1 MKKIIKFNDEFFD
14 IDQTAE
20 FERVYK
26 ISRDENNKPIL
37 YIFDDEIKGGYGGEY
52 FSEDF
57 QEREKKDIDKYN
69 GVIIRNLQD
78 ILNYAIFST
87 ADREKILEFADHI
100 LDYETYFSAPS
111 FEYLEKLQAAI
122 NEKSTPKIEKLKIK
136 IFDRMEKFYR
146 QRDASPIK
154 NIIKYRLCRYF
165 LNQLFNL

>member
-1 MKKIIKFNDEFFD
+1 MKKIIKFNGEFYD

-20 FERVYK
+20 FRRIYK
-26 ISRDENNKPIL
+26 ISRDERNNPVL
-37 YIFDDEIKGGYGGEY
+37 YIFTDKIMGGYGGEY

-57 QEREKKDIDKYN
+57 QERKKTDIDQYD
-69 GVIIRNLQD
+69 GVTIRNLQD
-78 ILNYAIFST
+78 VLNYTIFAT
-87 ADREKILEFADHI
+87 ADREKILKFADHI

-111 FEYLEKLQAAI
+111 FEYLENLQATI

-146 QRDASPIK
+146 QRDVSPIK